1 MRLPISNQESAERAL
16 QRDSLGCMAQA
27 LLRDRA
33 LAAGDLCFFRKSS
46 AVEHVSQVVTPAS
59 GRGFLAGVSLV
70 DGHRRRIFHQ
80 NRASTHAFEAGS
92 IYLRNF
98 QDDYKA
104 DLSGTFDFVLIELPS
119 LFIER
124 TALELGCP
132 ASLELRHAAALRDP
146 VLAHLAQALL
156 PALDGAHGA
165 SRLFIDQLG
174 HAIGTHLVEHYGA
187 VNPGRIRPMGRLSS
201 RILARAQEYLAARLD
216 DSTVSIAEVADA
228 CQLSR
233 SHFSRAFRQ
242 STGKTPHE
250 WLLERRLERAAAL
263 LSTTELPI
271 AGVAASCGFADQSH
285 LTRSFSKSLGQTP
298 GNWRRTQQ
306 DLMP

>member
-1 MRLPISNQESAERAL
+1 MRLSTSTHESAKPAI
-16 QRDSLGCMAQA
+16 QRDSLGCLSEA
-27 LLRDRA
+27 LRYDQA
-33 LAAGDLCFFRKSS
+33 LAAGDLNFYRKSS
-46 AVEHVSQVVTPAS
+46 VIERISQVVTPAS
-59 GRGFLAGVSLV
+59 ARGFLVGVSLME
-70 DGHRRRIFHQ
+70 GHRRRIFRPNQ
-80 NRASTHAFEAGS
+80 ANMHAFEAGS

-104 DLSGTFDFVLIELPS
+104 DMYGTFDFVLIELPRP
-119 LFIER
+119 FMER

-132 ASLELRHAAALRDP
+132 AGLELRHAAAQTDA

-156 PALDGAHGA
+156 PALARPEGA

-174 HAIGTHLVEHYGA
+174 HVIGTYLVEHYGG
-187 VNPGRIRPMGRLSS
+187 VNRGRIPSIGRLSP
-201 RILARAQEYLAARLD
+201 RILARAQEFLTARLD
-216 DSTVSIAEVADA
+216 DGNVSIAEVADA

-263 LSTTELPI
+263 LRTTDLAI
-271 AGVAASCGFADQSH
+271 AGIAASCGFADQSH
-285 LTRSFSKSLGQTP
+285 LTRSFSKKLGLTP
-298 GNWRRTQQ
+298 GDWRSGRQ
-306 DLMP
+306 D

>member
-1 MRLPISNQESAERAL
+1 M
-16 QRDSLGCMAQA
+16 
-27 LLRDRA
+27 
-33 LAAGDLCFFRKSS
+33 
-46 AVEHVSQVVTPAS
+46 
-59 GRGFLAGVSLV
+59 
-70 DGHRRRIFHQ
+70 
-80 NRASTHAFEAGS
+80 HAFEAGS

-104 DLSGTFDFVLIELPS
+104 DMYGTFDFVLIELPRP
-119 LFIER
+119 FMER

-132 ASLELRHAAALRDP
+132 GGLELQHAAAQTDT

-156 PALDGAHGA
+156 PALARPEGA

-174 HAIGTHLVEHYGA
+174 HAIGTYLVEHYGG
-187 VNPGRIRPMGRLSS
+187 VNPGHIHAMGRLSP
-201 RILARAQEYLAARLD
+201 RVLARAQEYLAARLD
-216 DSTVSIAEVADA
+216 DGNVSIAAVADA

-263 LSTTELPI
+263 LRTTDLPI
-271 AGVAASCGFADQSH
+271 AGIAASCGFADQSH
-285 LTRSFSKSLGQTP
+285 LTRNFSRKLGLTP
-298 GNWRRTQQ
+298 GDWRSGRH
-306 DLMP
+306 D

>member
-1 MRLPISNQESAERAL
+1 MQLPPSNQISAERSI

-27 LLRDRA
+27 LRYDQA

-46 AVEHVSQVVTPAS
+46 AAEYISQVATPAS

-70 DGHRRRIFHQ
+70 DGHQRRIFQAH
-80 NRASTHAFEAGS
+80 RAGTHAFDAGS

-98 QDDYKA
+98 EDDYKA

-132 ASLELRHAAALRDP
+132 GSIELQRAAALYDP
-146 VLAHLAQALL
+146 ILAHLAQALL
-156 PALDGAHGA
+156 PALAGTHGTG
-165 SRLFIDQLG
+165 RLFIDQLG

-187 VNPGRIRPMGRLSS
+187 VRPGRVLAMGQLSS

-233 SHFSRAFRQ
+233 SHFSRAFRRT
-242 STGKTPHE
+242 TGKTPHE
-250 WLLERRLERAAAL
+250 WLLERRLERAATL
-263 LSTTELPI
+263 LGTTEMSI
-271 AGVAASCGFADQSH
+271 ATIAASCGFADQSH
-285 LTRSFSKSLGQTP
+285 LTRSFSRNIGLTP
-298 GNWRRTQQ
+298 ANWRRTQQ
-306 DLMP
+306 A